1 MPRDRRAFGG
11 EREPF
16 GKLADVVILA
26 LYAVLVAGLAVL
38 SSEPPYV
45 TPLWA
50 MLVLA
55 FGGVG
60 AIVTRHRYPRTA
72 FAAVMVLFIAT
83 FTVGSGAE
91 SLLVLL
97 ALYTAG
103 VRRPASMAWLCFAI
117 AVACGSVA
125 AVTLPL
131 RGHLGPP
138 ILGVQPSIAPRDSL
152 VDWANAFSVIAAIL
166 LIVTLLGTNVG
177 HRRRYIGELVLR
189 AEQLARERDQQAET
203 ARAHERERIAREMH
217 DVIAHSLAV
226 MIAISDGAHEAID
239 ERPKEAKVAIGRV
252 AETGRKTLGEVRRL
266 LGTVWGDGEAPATEH
281 APQPDASRLAA
292 LVQEF
297 TAAGLP
303 VRFTT
308 TGRPSTD
315 PGLGLTVYRIVQE
328 SLTNVLRHARDVR
341 SAEVTVAWLNGEVTV
356 VVQDASTRASAT
368 PSAGRGLL
376 GMRERV
382 ALYDGELEA
391 GPEENGWRVFARLR
405 WETETSE

>member
-1 MPRDRRAFGG
+1 M
-11 EREPF
+11 
-16 GKLADVVILA
+16 
-26 LYAVLVAGLAVL
+26 
-38 SSEPPYV
+38 
-45 TPLWA
+45 TPLWT

-55 FGGVG
+55 VCGAA
-60 AIVTRHRYPRTA
+60 AIVARHRYPRAA
-72 FAAVMVLFIAT
+72 FAAVMLLFIAT
-83 FTVGSGAE
+83 LAVGSGAE
-91 SLLVLL
+91 SLLVVL
-97 ALYTAG
+97 ALYSAG
-103 VRRPASMAWLCFAI
+103 VRRPASTAWLCFGIALVCG
-117 AVACGSVA
+117 AVAAIV
-125 AVTLPL
+125 LPL
-131 RGHLGPP
+131 RGHVGPP

-152 VDWANAFSVIAAIL
+152 VDWANTFAVIAAFL

-226 MIAISDGAHEAID
+226 MVAISDGAHEAMD
-239 ERPKEAKVAIGRV
+239 DRPKEAKAAISRV

-266 LGTVWGDGEAPATEH
+266 LGTVRGDGGPSLTEH
-281 APQPDASRLAA
+281 APQPDASQLAA

-297 TAAGLP
+297 TATGLP
-303 VRFTT
+303 ARLTV
-308 TGRPSTD
+308 TGRPTTD

-341 SAEVTVAWLNGEVTV
+341 SAEVTVTWLDEEVAV
-356 VVQDASTRASAT
+356 VVQDASSRTSAM
-368 PSAGRGLL
+368 PSPGRGLL
-376 GMRERV
+376 GMQERV

-391 GPEENGWRVFARLR
+391 GPHENGWRVFARLR